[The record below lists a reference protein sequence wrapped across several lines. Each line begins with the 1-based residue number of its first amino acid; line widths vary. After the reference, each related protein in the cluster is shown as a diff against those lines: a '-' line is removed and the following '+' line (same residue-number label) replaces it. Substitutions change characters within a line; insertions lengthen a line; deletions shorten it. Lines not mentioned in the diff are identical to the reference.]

1 MAQDVNSPDYT
12 IGVIGTGTMGRGI
25 AQIAVVG
32 GYRVKMFDAQDGA
45 AAQAEEFVHRMVN
58 RAAEKGQMSEDDAAA
73 ANGRLDIAATL
84 ADFAGCGMVVEAI
97 VENLDIKRE
106 LFRELEGIVAE
117 DTILASNTSSLSV
130 TQIAAGCARPE
141 RVAGYHFF
149 NPVPLLKVVEVVD
162 GQMTAPWVAD
172 KLDAIARKCG
182 QEPVRTQDTP
192 GFLVN
197 HAGRGLYTE
206 GVRIL
211 AEGIAAPHQVD
222 DVLREGGAGF
232 RMGPFELMDTTG
244 LDVSGV
250 VMESIYEQFYQEQR
264 FKPQA
269 FIRNRMAAGLLGRKT
284 GQGFYKYEDNK
295 KVAPKERP
303 VPTDLPDAVWV
314 GPKGHD
320 GAAALAAFL
329 AEATGGKV
337 DIETGDKPSARSICM
352 VAPWGRD
359 ATMTA
364 LDLGIEA
371 ERTVAVDPLFGFG
384 GRRTLMTTSVTD
396 EGVRDMAHAALA
408 ADGGAVTV
416 IHDSPGFIAQR
427 VIATIVNIASE
438 IAQMRIATPGDINKA
453 VRLGLAYPQGPLE
466 FGDSVGPARIHAILT
481 AMYGFYGDPRYRP
494 SPWLTRRAR
503 LGVSLMT
510 PEA

>member
-25 AQIAVVG
+25 AQIGVAG
-32 GYRVKMFDAQDGA
+32 GFRVKMYDAQDGA
-45 AAQAEEFVHRMVN
+45 AAKAEEFIHRMIN

-73 ANGRLDIAATL
+73 ANGRLQVVSALTEF
-84 ADFAGCGMVVEAI
+84 ADCGMVVEAI
-97 VENLDIKRE
+97 VENLDIKRG
-106 LFRELEGIVAE
+106 LVKELEAIVGEGA
-117 DTILASNTSSLSV
+117 ILASNTSSLSV
-130 TQIAAGCARPE
+130 TQIAAEADRPE
-141 RVAGYHFF
+141 RVAGFHFF

-182 QEPVRTQDTP
+182 HDPVRTQDTP

-211 AEGIAAPHQVD
+211 AESIAEPHQVD
-222 DVLREGGAGF
+222 DVLREGGASF

-269 FIRNRMAAGLLGRKT
+269 FIRNRMAAGLYGRKS
-284 GQGFYKYEDNK
+284 GQGFYGYEDNK
-295 KVAPKERP
+295 KVAPAEP
-303 VPTDLPDAVWV
+303 AAPTDLPDAVWV
-314 GPKGHD
+314 GPEGHD
-320 GAAALAAFL
+320 GAKALAAFL
-329 AEATGGKV
+329 DGKV
-337 DIETGDKPSARSICM
+337 TVETGAKPSARAICM
-352 VAPWGRD
+352 VAPYGRD

-364 LDLGIEA
+364 IDLGIEA
-371 ERTVAVDPLFGFG
+371 ERTVAVDPLFGFE

-396 EGVRDMAHAALA
+396 EGVRDMAHAVMA

-427 VIATIVNIASE
+427 VIATIVNISAE
-438 IAQMRIATPGDINKA
+438 IAQMGIATPEDINKA

-466 FGDSVGPARIHAILT
+466 FGDSVGPARIHGILT
-481 AMYGFYGDPRYRP
+481 AMHDFYGDPRYRP